1 MDKIK
6 FYGQAHQD
14 MFVSIINNFKKNGTF
29 LEIGSNEPIYC
40 SNTYT
45 LEKEFGWTGIMVEYL
60 PFFLTSYKLY
70 RPRSIHIIEDATKV
84 NYLDYLKQFPE
95 RIDYLQIDLDANNR
109 STLTTLENLNKNVLD
124 KYRFSTITFEHD
136 IYTGDHFNTREISRK
151 IFSDRGYIRLFS
163 NVSVFYENK
172 FCEFEDWYV
181 DQNIL
186 DNQILHSVLND
197 SENIEGINCK
207 KCIEI
212 LSKYI

>member
-84 NYLDYLKQFPE
+84 NYLECLKHFPK